1 MLDSMRRGAKSPI
14 AKVLFFL
21 LVASFAVWGIGD
33 IFRGTT
39 ANDVAKVGDETIPGV
54 AFEQEFRLTVERL
67 SQQSGG
73 QIDAIRAR
81 QMGFADQ
88 VLVGMVQ
95 RKALQ
100 LHTEELGLTVSDQ
113 RLSDEIVS
121 TPAFSSAT
129 GNFNEQTYDE
139 LLRRNGLT
147 RAGYEASLRQDLA
160 RQQLIDALTSGAR
173 SSRKMA
179 EAIFNFRNERR
190 VVEYVVVPPEQAG
203 EIAEP
208 TESELKAFYDEN
220 LALFF
225 APEFRTF
232 NYIRIEPGDLSAE
245 VEIDEETVDATY
257 EFDRS
262 RFETPER
269 RTVQVIPFFDEEEAQ
284 AAAAKLEQEGFSFDG
299 LVADSG
305 FDIDEITQTDIT
317 EFEMSDA
324 LIAKAAFALE
334 KDAISPATNGQLG
347 WAIMRVTSITPAVE
361 QSAED
366 AKAAIR
372 EELTLEA
379 AKDLLFETIGI
390 LDDELA
396 GGATLEEAA
405 EIVNVPVVI
414 VASTDREG
422 NAPDGEERRI
432 IPSDL
437 PGLITNVFSDE
448 EGVTSELLDTPTG
461 GIYAY
466 RVDSIE
472 EAKPKPYDLAKDDV
486 KSIYLTNTRSEKLAA
501 FAEDMVGRAKT
512 GADFEALA
520 GEIGR
525 TILTTTPAMARNY
538 SSDIFSAATTSTLF
552 SLEQGGY
559 HFAPVNLGESYV
571 VARVKEIVSP
581 DLTQEAIQVSL
592 FRDQLTQSL
601 NRDIADQYVAA
612 LQDQYD
618 VKIYPEMVDTILGPL
633 PN

>member
-39 ANDVAKVGDETIPGV
+39 ANDVAKVGEETIPGE

-73 QIDAIRAR
+73 QIDAFRAR

-88 VLVGMVQ
+88 VLLGMVQ

-129 GNFNEQTYDE
+129 GSFSEQTYDE

-160 RQQLIDALTSGAR
+160 RQQLIDALTSGAK

-179 EAIFNFRNERR
+179 EAIFNYRNEKR
-190 VVEYVVVPPEQAG
+190 VIEYVVVPPEQAG

-208 TESELKAFYDEN
+208 SEGELKTYYEEN

-225 APEFRTF
+225 APEFRSFT
-232 NYIRIEPGDLSAE
+232 YLRIEPGDLSAE
-245 VEIDEETVDATY
+245 VEISEETVDSTY

-269 RTVQVIPFFDEEEAQ
+269 RTVQVIPFFDEEEAT
-284 AAAAKLEQEGFSFDG
+284 AAAAKLAQEGFSFEG
-299 LVADSG
+299 LVQDSG
-305 FDIDEITQTDIT
+305 FEIDEITQTDIT
-317 EFEMSDA
+317 EFQMSDA
-324 LIAKAAFALE
+324 RLAETAFAME
-334 KDAISPATNGQLG
+334 EGAISEPTNGQLG
-347 WAIMRVTSITPAVE
+347 WAIIRVTSITPGEA
-361 QSAED
+361 QSEEE
-366 AKAAIR
+366 AKASIR

-422 NAPDGEERRI
+422 NAPDGQERRI

-437 PGLITNVFSDE
+437 PGLLANVFSDE
-448 EGVTSELLDTPTG
+448 PGVTSELIDTPSD

-466 RVDSIE
+466 RVDAIE
-472 EAKPKPYDLAKDDV
+472 DAKAKPFETAKDDIKAV
-486 KSIYLTNTRSEKLAA
+486 YVSNKRAEKLAA
-501 FAEDMVGRAKT
+501 VAQGMVDRAQT
-512 GADFEALA
+512 GADFETLA

-525 TILTTTPAMARNY
+525 SVLTTSPAMARDY
-538 SSDIFSAATTSTLF
+538 TSDIFSGATTTTLF
-552 SLEQGGY
+552 SLNEGGY
-559 HFAPVNLGESYV
+559 HAAPVNLGESYV
-571 VARVKEIVSP
+571 VAHVQEIIEP
-581 DLTQEAIQVSL
+581 DASQSAIQVSL

-612 LQDQYD
+612 LQERYE
-618 VKIYPEMVDTILGPL
+618 VKFYPDMVDTILGPL